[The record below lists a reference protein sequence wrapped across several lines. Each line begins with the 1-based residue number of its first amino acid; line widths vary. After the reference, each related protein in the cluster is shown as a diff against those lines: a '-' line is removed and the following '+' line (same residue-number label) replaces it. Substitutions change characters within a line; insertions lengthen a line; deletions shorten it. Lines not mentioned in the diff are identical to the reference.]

1 MTWITLTISWNMGL
15 AATKRKQ
22 KIQADPRNTAWVDDA
37 SRFGQA
43 YLAKFGWTNS
53 DGLGTNKD
61 GRTNHI
67 AIAQKLNM
75 LGIGAN
81 RPDGP
86 EAIAWKQNQDFES
99 VLKRLNQESQSSSA
113 TPPAESEATPAED
126 TEEAVE
132 EKTPPRE
139 EKRRRKEEKRIR
151 KEEKAKRKLEKE
163 KEAAAEYPEPSSSST
178 PQPATGPKVV
188 RMA

>member
-1 MTWITLTISWNMGL
+1 
-15 AATKRKQ
+15 
-22 KIQADPRNTAWVDDA
+22 
-37 SRFGQA
+37 
-43 YLAKFGWTNS
+43 
-53 DGLGTNKD
+53 
-61 GRTNHI
+61 
-67 AIAQKLNM
+67 M

-126 TEEAVE
+126 TEEAADE
-132 EKTPPRE
+132 RTNRKE
-139 EKRRRKEEKRIR
+139 EKRRRKEEKRAR

-163 KEAAAEYPEPSSSST
+163 KKAVAESPDDSSPPPTS
-178 PQPATGPKVV
+178 QPAAGPKVV